1 MVNLK
6 IKKKSIL
13 KIFSKYF
20 FIPILSGF
28 FIALSF
34 PKYFF
39 PFGFLIGFFF
49 LLNSLTEDSLKKH
62 LLISFLIGFS
72 FSFFAF
78 GWFTYAM
85 EVYLDTNFILAN
97 LILILFSLVFSI
109 YQFVIFSLIVYT
121 LKNYVGNKALLV
133 APLIWVFIEITREF
147 IPFTGFPWNL
157 MGYTLSPIN
166 EIAQISSIGGIYL
179 LSIIALYLSVAT
191 FYLLKF
197 RNIKSVLSFFI
208 IIGIFISIYIYGYNR
223 IKGYTDKGVKKK
235 VAIIQGNIKQNE
247 KLDKSKKDYILDRYI
262 SLVKKADT
270 LKPDIIILPESSLPF
285 SPSYIDERY
294 IKFFYSLNSIKTKL
308 ILAGIDDIIFDNIDD
323 VKIYNTITLFNKNG
337 KVLAQYRK
345 IKLVPFG
352 EYTPKPF
359 TIFSKIIPY
368 LTVGIDFSKGKE
380 KNLIVYKDFKIIP
393 LICFESIFPYFVA
406 DFSKNGNLIINITN
420 DGWFG
425 DTSGPYQH
433 FEMARVRAIE
443 TGKYLVRVANTGISA
458 VISPV
463 GEIKSVLGLNKTGVL
478 IGDIYLNNNQTFFVS
493 HLKEIYI
500 FYILSPT
507 FLVIILLFYNRKRDK
522 KIEIE
527 RLIKPHS

>member
-1 MVNLK
+1 MENLK
-6 IKKKSIL
+6 IRKGKIL
-13 KIFSKYF
+13 KILIKYML
-20 FIPILSGF
+20 IPVLSGV
-28 FIALSF
+28 FISLSF

-39 PFGFLIGFFF
+39 PFSFLIGFFF
-49 LLNSLTEDSLKKH
+49 LFKSLIEDNFKTH
-62 LLISFLIGFS
+62 LLISFLIGFF

-109 YQFVIFSLIVYT
+109 YQFVIFSLAVYT

-133 APLIWVFIEITREF
+133 APFIWALIEISREF
-147 IPFTGFPWNL
+147 FPFTGFPWNL

-191 FYLLKF
+191 FYLFKF
-197 RNIKSVLSFFI
+197 RNIKSVLSFI
-208 IIGIFISIYIYGYNR
+208 IIVGIFIGIYIYGYTR
-223 IKGYTDKGVKKK
+223 IKGYTDNGVKKK
-235 VAIIQGNIKQNE
+235 VAIIQGNISQNI
-247 KLDKSKKDYILDRYI
+247 KLDKSKKRFVINKYINL
-262 SLVKKADT
+262 
-270 LKPDIIILPESSLPF
+270 LKSIEKFKSVDIAILPESSLPF
-285 SPSYIDERY
+285 SPSYIDNTY
-294 IKFFYSLNSIKTKL
+294 IEFFLNLKSINIPVVLT
-308 ILAGIDDIIFDNIDD
+308 GIDDIIINNINDI
-323 VKIYNTITLFNKNG
+323 KIYNTITLFNKNG
-337 KVLAQYRK
+337 RVLSQYRK

-352 EYTPKPF
+352 EYTPEPF

-380 KNLIVYKDFKIIP
+380 KNLIVYNDFKIIP

-406 DFSKNGNLIINITN
+406 DFSKNGNLIVNITN

-433 FEMARVRAIE
+433 FEMSRIRAIE
-443 TGKYLVRVANTGISA
+443 TGKYLVRVANTGVSA

-463 GEIKSVLGLNKTGVL
+463 GEIKSALGLNKTGTL
-478 IGDIYLNNNQTFFVS
+478 IGDVYLIDNKTFFVS
-493 HLKEIYI
+493 HLKEIYA
-500 FYILSPT
+500 FYILFPI
-507 FLVIILLFYNRKRDK
+507 FLSITLIFHNRKRK
-522 KIEIE
+522 GREIN
-527 RLIKPHS
+527 KAT

>member
-1 MVNLK
+1 MENLK
-6 IKKKSIL
+6 IRKRKIL
-13 KIFSKYF
+13 KTGSKYF
-20 FIPILSGF
+20 IIPIISGL

-39 PFGFLIGFFF
+39 TFSFLIGFFF
-49 LLNSLTEDSLKKH
+49 LFKSLIEDNFRTH

-78 GWFTYAM
+78 SWFTYAM

-109 YQFVIFSLIVYT
+109 YQFVIFSLAVYT

-133 APLIWVFIEITREF
+133 APFIWVLIEITREF
-147 IPFTGFPWNL
+147 FPFTGFPWNL

-191 FYLLKF
+191 FYLFKF
-197 RNIKSVLSFFI
+197 RNIKSVLSFI
-208 IIGIFISIYIYGYNR
+208 IIVGIFIGIYIYGYTR
-223 IKGYTDKGVKKK
+223 IKGYTDNGVKKK
-235 VAIIQGNIKQNE
+235 VAIVQGNIKQNE
-247 KLDKSKKDYILDRYI
+247 KLDKSKRDYILDRYI
-262 SLVKKADT
+262 GLIKKVDNHNI
-270 LKPDIIILPESSLPF
+270 DIVILPESSLPF
-285 SPSYIDERY
+285 TPSYIDKMY

-308 ILAGIDDIIFDNIDD
+308 ILTGIDDIILTDIDNI
-323 VKIYNTITLFNKNG
+323 KIYNTITLFNKKG
-337 KVLAQYRK
+337 RVLSQYRK

-352 EYTPKPF
+352 EYTPEPF

-380 KNLIVYKDFKIIP
+380 KNLIVYNDFKIIP

-433 FEMARVRAIE
+433 FEMSRIRAIE
-443 TGKYLVRVANTGISA
+443 TGKYLVRVANTGVSA
-458 VISPV
+458 IISPV
-463 GEIKSVLGLNKTGVL
+463 GEIKSALGLNKTGTL
-478 IGDIYLNNNQTFFVS
+478 IGDVYLTNNKTFFVL
-493 HLKEIYI
+493 HLKEIYA
-500 FYILSPT
+500 FYIIFPIFLSIT
-507 FLVIILLFYNRKRDK
+507 LIFHNRKRK
-522 KIEIE
+522 GREIN
-527 RLIKPHS
+527 KAT

>member
-1 MVNLK
+1 MENLK
-6 IKKKSIL
+6 TRKKNIL
-13 KIFSKYF
+13 RIFSKYF
-20 FIPILSGF
+20 FIPILSGL

-39 PFGFLIGFFF
+39 SFSFLIGFFF
-49 LLNSLTEDSLKKH
+49 LFKSLIEDNFRTH

-97 LILILFSLVFSI
+97 LILILFSFVFSI
-109 YQFVIFSLIVYT
+109 YQFVIFSLAVYT
-121 LKNYVGNKALLV
+121 LKNYVGNNALLV
-133 APLIWVFIEITREF
+133 APLIWVLIEITREF
-147 IPFTGFPWNL
+147 FPFTGFPWNL

-191 FYLLKF
+191 FYLFKF
-197 RNIKSVLSFFI
+197 RNIKSILSFFI
-208 IIGIFISIYIYGYNR
+208 IVGIFIGIYIYGYTR
-223 IKGYTDKGVKKK
+223 IKGYTDDGVKKK

-247 KLDKSKKDYILDRYI
+247 KLDKSKKDYILGKYTEFIKR
-262 SLVKKADT
+262 ADKVN
-270 LKPDIIILPESSLPF
+270 LLDIVILPESSLPF

-294 IKFFYSLNSIKTKL
+294 INFFISLREIKTKI
-308 ILAGIDDIIFDNIDD
+308 ILTGIDDIILTINDIN
-323 VKIYNTITLFNKNG
+323 VYNTITLFNKNG
-337 KVLAQYRK
+337 RVLSQYRK

-352 EYTPKPF
+352 EYTPEPF

-406 DFSKNGNLIINITN
+406 DFSKNGNLIVNITN

-433 FEMARVRAIE
+433 FEMSRIRAIE
-443 TGKYLVRVANTGISA
+443 TGKYLVRVANTGVSA

-463 GEIKSVLGLNKTGVL
+463 GEIKSALGLNKTGIL
-478 IGDIYLNNNQTFFVS
+478 IGDVYLTNNKTFFVS
-493 HLKEIYI
+493 HIKEIYI
-500 FYILSPT
+500 SYILMPF
-507 FLVIILLFYNRKRDK
+507 FLTVILIFYKK
-522 KIEIE
+522 KIY
-527 RLIKPHS
+527 RRD